1 MVNKGL
7 LTFQTKPSLLQTAVT
22 AGPLEELS
30 PFSKSFDHIYT
41 DERAEQQT
49 NEQGHRQMT
58 EDAVHLLLQKEQL
71 TPEQIDYYLM
81 GDLVNQMTPSN
92 FSASALQIPY
102 IGLFSACAT
111 SISSLLTAAL
121 LIEANAATY
130 AIAGA
135 ASQHNAIERQ
145 FRYPVEYGTQK
156 ADTAQWTATAA
167 GVALVSTKQ
176 KDKPLITK
184 GTIGRVIDMGMT
196 DPLHMGAAMAPAAA
210 DTLQRHLTGHQMT
223 PDSYDLI
230 MTGDL
235 GKVGFSI
242 YEQLNEQNGIQ
253 KGRQFQDAGIAFYGG
268 DEQFL
273 AGASGAGCS
282 AAIYFSDVYEK
293 LLSGRYQKVLL
304 IATGALLSPLSYQ
317 QGETIPCIAHAVELS
332 MKE

>member
-7 LTFQTKPSLLQTAVT
+7 LTFDRKPSIIQTAVT
-22 AGPLEELS
+22 AGPLENLS
-30 PFSKSFDHIYT
+30 PFASTFDHLYT
-41 DERAEQQT
+41 DERAQQST
-49 NEQGHRQMT
+49 NEQGHRQMI
-58 EDAVHLLLQKEQL
+58 EDAVQLLLKKEQL
-71 TPEQIDYYLM
+71 TEKDIDYFMM

-92 FSASALQIPY
+92 FSASNLQIPY

-121 LIEANAATY
+121 LMEANVATY
-130 AIAGA
+130 TIAGA

-145 FRYPVEYGTQK
+145 FRYPVEYGIQK

-167 GVALVSTKQ
+167 GVALVSANQ
-176 KDKPLITK
+176 KKKPMITK
-184 GTIGRVIDMGMT
+184 GTVGRVIDQGMT
-196 DPLHMGAAMAPAAA
+196 DPMHMGAAMAPAAA
-210 DTLQRHLTGHQMT
+210 DTLQRHLNGHQVSPNT
-223 PDSYDLI
+223 YDLI

-242 YEQLNEQNGIQ
+242 YEQLNQENGIQ
-253 KGRQFQDAGIAFYGG
+253 GGRQFQDAGVAFYGG
-268 DEQFL
+268 DERFL

-282 AAIYFSDVYEK
+282 AAIYFSDVYQK
-293 LLSGRYQKVLL
+293 LVSGQYKKVLL

>member
-1 MVNKGL
+1 
-7 LTFQTKPSLLQTAVT
+7 
-22 AGPLEELS
+22 ELS

-71 TPEQIDYYLM
+71 TPEQIDYYLT

-145 FRYPVEYGTQK
+145 FRYPVEYGTKK
-156 ADTAQWTATAA
+156 ADTTQWTATAA

-196 DPLHMGAAMAPAAA
+196 DPLHMGAALAPAAA
-210 DTLQRHLTGHQMT
+210 DTLQRHLAGHQMT

-242 YEQLNEQNGIQ
+242 YEQLKEQNGIQ
-253 KGRQFQDAGIAFYGG
+253 KARQLQDAGIAFYGG